1 MERKGIT
8 PFSIDIKKEHLSKI
22 MFEWYEQYLTPENC
36 EIVSFKFSISTQH
49 HKGLYFSPMSNG
61 DLRIVLRWK
70 NEKNHF
76 YSYAYFSN
84 FIDFSTKEISLSHSF
99 STLKENCNYNYF
111 FNDAFCRIIEKELDQ
126 IKEKVNQD
134 FPELRRILDEELDKK
149 LKVGDYVKVSGTLTG
164 HGDLKGYITDI
175 GKFVTVKYDSE
186 SSIIANGE
194 KGKVGLPHFFTKD
207 NNQPK

>member
-22 MFEWYEQYLTPENC
+22 MLEWYEQYLTPENC
-36 EIVSFKFSISTQH
+36 DIISFKFSISTQH
-49 HKGLYFSPMSNG
+49 HNGLYFSPMFYG

-76 YSYAYFSN
+76 YSYSYFAS
-84 FIDFSTKEISLSHSF
+84 FIDFSKNEISLSHSF
-99 STLKENCNYNYF
+99 SDSKENCNYNYF
-111 FNDAFCRIIEKELDQ
+111 FTDAFCCIIEKELDQ
-126 IKEKVNQD
+126 IKEKANQD

-149 LKVGDYVKVSGTLTG
+149 IKVGDYVKVSGTLTG
-164 HGDLKGYITDI
+164 YGELKGYITDI

-194 KGKVGLPHFFTKD
+194 KCKVGLPHFFTKD